1 MTWVTTDGDME
12 TMNRL
17 TDVIFTMNIPADRR
31 KLFRIHQATLQAYG
45 LAFLRERQ
53 ANGHI
58 PDVLEYFLFSMT
70 AEFGEVIQDLI
81 TEEIE

>member
-45 LAFLRERQ
+45 LAFSEN
-53 ANGHI
+53 AKPMDTY

>member
-1 MTWVTTDGDME
+1 MGVPFSEKAKPMDT
-12 TMNRL
+12 
-17 TDVIFTMNIPADRR
+17 
-31 KLFRIHQATLQAYG
+31 Y
-45 LAFLRERQ
+45 
-53 ANGHI
+53 